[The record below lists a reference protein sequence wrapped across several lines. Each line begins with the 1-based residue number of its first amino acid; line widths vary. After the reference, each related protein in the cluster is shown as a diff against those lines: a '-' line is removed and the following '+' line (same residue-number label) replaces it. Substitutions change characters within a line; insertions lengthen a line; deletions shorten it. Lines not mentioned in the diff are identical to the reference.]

1 MNQVGGSPDWPLE
14 KKKNLTHT
22 IMSRVCRLTT
32 SPEHTTWVQT
42 CTQMHTKAYS
52 VWLSPFPLRYIEHS
66 TFPMKTDVQ

>member
-32 SPEHTTWVQT
+32 SPEHNLGSDMYTNA
-42 CTQMHTKAYS
+42 HKSILS
-52 VWLSPFPLRYIEHS
+52 VAESFPTAIH
-66 TFPMKTDVQ
+66 